1 MDQDNLQFIWQE
13 ILSDIATPAGWWQLA
28 IVVVACSVAWAIN
41 GALRAYVMRNAPEH
55 WKVGIGG
62 INRVLF
68 PLSTLIFVL
77 FGELAIRS
85 WHHTSLLVLASK
97 LLIAMAAIRL
107 IVYAVRYTSQP
118 SGMLKAL
125 ESTISGFIWL
135 ILALHL
141 SGILPGILN
150 TLETIEFT
158 IGKSKINL
166 LVGLQGLLTVLVT
179 IFIAMWFSRVLENK
193 LMRIDDVNMNLR
205 VVLSKLLLILLI
217 FIALLIALSAVGL
230 DITMLSVFG
239 GALAV
244 GLGFGLQ
251 RIASNYVSGFII
263 LLDKSMQIGD
273 VLTIDMHYGVVSDL
287 RTRYL
292 VLRKLD
298 GTQVIIPNEMLI
310 INPVINH
317 SFTDHKARVQM
328 PIQVSYDSDLE
339 LAMKLMF
346 DIAQDHPRV
355 LVEPPQTVHVKGFG
369 ESGIDLMLTVWIPDP
384 EEGSAALQSE
394 INLKI
399 WQAFKANNISIPFP
413 QREVRILN
421 AQESTV
427 DAGLKK
433 ET

>member
-1 MDQDNLQFIWQE
+1 MDQNNFQFIWQE
-13 ILSDIATPAGWWQLA
+13 ILSDIVTPAGWWQLG

-41 GALRAYVMRNAPEH
+41 GALRSYVMLNAPEH
-55 WKVGIGG
+55 WKLGIGG

-68 PLSTLIFVL
+68 PLSTLVFVL
-77 FGELAIRS
+77 LGKFAIAS
-85 WHHTSLLVLASK
+85 WHHTSLLVLVSK
-97 LLIAMAAIRL
+97 LLLAMAAIRL

-125 ESTISGFIWL
+125 ENTISGLIWL
-135 ILALHL
+135 VLALHL
-141 SGILPGILN
+141 SGILPGIVDA
-150 TLETIEFT
+150 LESIEFN
-158 IGKSKINL
+158 ISKSPINL
-166 LVGLQGLLTVLVT
+166 LVALQGLLIVLVT
-179 IFIAMWFSRVLENK
+179 IFIAMWFSRVVENK
-193 LMRIDDVNMNLR
+193 LMRIQDINMNLR
-205 VVLSKLLLILLI
+205 VVLSKLLRIFLI

-239 GALAV
+239 GAIGV

-317 SFTDHKARVQM
+317 SFTDHKARVQI
-328 PIQVSYDSDLE
+328 PVQVSYDSDLE
-339 LAMKLMF
+339 LAMKLMS

-355 LVEPPQTVHVKGFG
+355 LVEPAHTVHVKSFG
-369 ESGIDLMLTVWIPDP
+369 ENGIDLMLTVWIPDP
-384 EEGSAALQSE
+384 EEGFAALQSE
-394 INLKI
+394 LNLKI
-399 WQAFKANNISIPFP
+399 WQAFKDNNISIPFP
-413 QREVRILN
+413 QRELRILN
-421 AQESTV
+421 APESTQ
-427 DAGLKK
+427 
-433 ET
+433 